1 MDNPHFWPAPYDSV
15 GALKNKTTESFHGK
29 EEELIAKITG
39 GDVAVLS
46 SYREAS
52 KNCDITRTC
61 VLAGE
66 GVGGIKQ
73 LDGAEDVIKMVEEEA
88 IAQIRRMNGM
98 IT

>member
-1 MDNPHFWPAPYDSV
+1 V

-29 EEELIAKITG
+29 EEELIAKIT